1 MAGNHAARRDHL
13 KKTVN
18 GWQTSAMTNKE
29 IVQDLLQRLPDDAS
43 LQDIARE
50 LEFIAAVRQGLAEL
64 DNGDS
69 VSIEEVENELPSW
82 IIR

>member
-1 MAGNHAARRDHL
+1 MLTEPL
-13 KKTVN
+13 KNLGSQCKL
-18 GWQTSAMTNKE
+18 QIMTNKE
-29 IVQDLLQRLPDDAS
+29 IVQDLLRRMPDDAS

-50 LEFIAAVRQGLAEL
+50 LEFIAAVRQGLSEL

-69 VSIEEVENELPSW
+69 VPLEEVEQELPSW